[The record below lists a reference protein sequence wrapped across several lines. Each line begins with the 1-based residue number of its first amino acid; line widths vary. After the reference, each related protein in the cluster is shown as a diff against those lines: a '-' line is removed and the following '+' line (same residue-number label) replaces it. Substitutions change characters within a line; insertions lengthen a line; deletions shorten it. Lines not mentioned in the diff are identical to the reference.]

1 MEGSRM
7 FIKEGTEVSVSDL
20 MLGIIVQSGNDASC
34 ALAEHIAGSEYD
46 FAELMN
52 DYARQMNLEETNFMN
67 PTGLP
72 DVNHYSTAED
82 IAKLS
87 IKLIQ
92 DFPETYK
99 IFSQKEFT
107 YNEIRQLNRNS
118 LLWQDDSI
126 DGIKTGHTSTSGYC
140 MVSSCLLYTSPS
152 PRDLP

>member
-1 MEGSRM
+1 M
-7 FIKEGTEVSVSDL
+7 
-20 MLGIIVQSGNDASC
+20 
-34 ALAEHIAGSEYD
+34 
-46 FAELMN
+46 
-52 DYARQMNLEETNFMN
+52 
-67 PTGLP
+67 
-72 DVNHYSTAED
+72 
-82 IAKLS
+82 S

-140 MVSSCLLYTSPS
+140 MVSSAKRGDMRLIAVTLNSSSEKSRLRDSRRLLDYGFRYYTTKKIISKYEPITS
-152 PRDLP
+152 VDVWAGNEDSLELGPKEAVSYTHLTLPTIRLV